1 MMTKFLGLLSLIFV
15 AAKLAN
21 WIDWSW
27 WLVFSP
33 IIAAAVVA
41 LLIIAGSTWFL
52 VKYQNA

>member
-15 AAKLAN
+15 VAKLAN

-52 VKYQNA
+52 VKYQGT

>member
-15 AAKLAN
+15 VAKLAN

-33 IIAAAVVA
+33 ALAALVIGIVILVSAGVLLFKVQAV
-41 LLIIAGSTWFL
+41 
-52 VKYQNA
+52 

>member
-15 AAKLAN
+15 VAKLAN

-33 IIAAAVVA
+33 IIAAAVLA

-52 VKYQNA
+52 VKYQGT

>member
-15 AAKLAN
+15 VAKLAN

-33 IIAAAVVA
+33 AIAAFVIAISVLAFAGVLLFKAQAV
-41 LLIIAGSTWFL
+41 
-52 VKYQNA
+52 

>member
-15 AAKLAN
+15 VAKLAN

-33 IIAAAVVA
+33 ALAALVIGIVILVSAGVLLFKAQAV
-41 LLIIAGSTWFL
+41 
-52 VKYQNA
+52 